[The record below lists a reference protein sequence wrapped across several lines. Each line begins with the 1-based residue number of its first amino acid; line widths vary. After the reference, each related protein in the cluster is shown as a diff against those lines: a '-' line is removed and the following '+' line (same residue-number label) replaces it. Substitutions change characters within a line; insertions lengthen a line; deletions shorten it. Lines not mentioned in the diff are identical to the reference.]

1 MVLYRDD
8 GLGTFKNMSGPEVER
23 NKKQLLKI
31 LKNNELSITVKTD
44 IKTANIRDIHFD
56 LVK

>member
-1 MVLYRDD
+1 MGLYRDD

-44 IKTANIRDIHFD
+44 IKTANFLDIHFD